1 MKIRLPVEER
11 VSDFVKKLIEKKAE
25 TSAKAIENTK
35 GAQEKT
41 KEKLPRL
48 KTSCWETGDKI
59 LFWTEGSPVQCQK
72 INAYRGQTCTKLV
85 RALHNNR
92 VGRKKACVS

>member
-35 GAQEKT
+35 GAQEK
-41 KEKLPRL
+41 
-48 KTSCWETGDKI
+48 
-59 LFWTEGSPVQCQK
+59 QK
-72 INAYRGQTCTKLV
+72 KNYPA
-85 RALHNNR
+85 
-92 VGRKKACVS
+92 